1 MTNLT
6 PMLSELHRIFDAL
19 NEEYFNNELPN
30 VFITITPGKKK
41 TSSVYGTFTPDTW
54 LKEKSEENSNEDIK
68 EIYHE
73 ISMSAEY
80 FTRPTANWVA
90 TLIHEMTHL
99 YCHINKI
106 EDTSNGNRYHNRRF
120 KIEAEKRGLI
130 IEKEDVIG
138 WSVTSPSADLIEFVK
153 TLEIDEDKFKYFRDT
168 KFEMSKPTPK
178 KRYVCPLCGIQVQAK
193 KGLTILCGECDPYL
207 IMDYWD
213 LTDEF
218 DPQCLEDRNNGLAMS
233 DEGWYGKGDF

>member
-54 LKEKSEENSNEDIK
+54 LKEKSEEDSNEDIK

-99 YCHINKI
+99 YCHINEI

-120 KIEAEKRGLI
+120 KTEAEKRGLI

-168 KFEMSKPTPK
+168 KFEMSKPTQK

-193 KGLTILCGECDPYL
+193 KESNVVCGECMKR
-207 IMDYWD
+207 MDYWELND
-213 LTDEF
+213 MELI
-218 DPQCLEDRNNGLAMS
+218 EDYNDGLYE
-233 DEGWYGKGDF
+233 DGDWYKEMMDDMYD

>member
-41 TSSVYGTFTPDTW
+41 NSSVYGTFTPDSW

-73 ISMSAEY
+73 IAMSAEY

-130 IEKEDVIG
+130 IEKEDVVG
-138 WSVTSPSADLIEFVK
+138 WSVTSPSAGLIEFVK
-153 TLEIDEDKFKYFRDT
+153 TLEI
-168 KFEMSKPTPK
+168 
-178 KRYVCPLCGIQVQAK
+178 
-193 KGLTILCGECDPYL
+193 
-207 IMDYWD
+207 
-213 LTDEF
+213 
-218 DPQCLEDRNNGLAMS
+218 N
-233 DEGWYGKGDF
+233 

>member
-1 MTNLT
+1 
-6 PMLSELHRIFDAL
+6 
-19 NEEYFNNELPN
+19 
-30 VFITITPGKKK
+30 
-41 TSSVYGTFTPDTW
+41 
-54 LKEKSEENSNEDIK
+54 
-68 EIYHE
+68 
-73 ISMSAEY
+73 MSAEY

-99 YCHINKI
+99 YCHINEI

-138 WSVTSPSADLIEFVK
+138 WSVTSPSAKLIEFVK

-193 KGLTILCGECDPYL
+193 KGLTILCGECNPYL

-213 LTDEF
+213 LTDEL
-218 DPQCLEDRNNGLAMS
+218 DPQCLEDRNDGLAMS

>member
-19 NEEYFNNELPN
+19 NEKYFNNELPN

-54 LKEKSEENSNEDIK
+54 LKEKSEENSNEDISNEDIK

-153 TLEIDEDKFKYFRDT
+153 TLEIDKDRFKYFRDT

-178 KRYVCPLCGIQVQAK
+178 EKICVSSMWHSSSGKERKQHSLRRLHEAHGLLGIK
-193 KGLTILCGECDPYL
+193 
-207 IMDYWD
+207 
-213 LTDEF
+213 
-218 DPQCLEDRNNGLAMS
+218 
-233 DEGWYGKGDF
+233 

>member
-1 MTNLT
+1 
-6 PMLSELHRIFDAL
+6 
-19 NEEYFNNELPN
+19 
-30 VFITITPGKKK
+30 
-41 TSSVYGTFTPDTW
+41 
-54 LKEKSEENSNEDIK
+54 
-68 EIYHE
+68 
-73 ISMSAEY
+73 MSAEY

-99 YCHINKI
+99 YCHINKL

-178 KRYVCPLCGIQVQAK
+178 KRYVCPICGIQVQAK
-193 KGLTILCGECDPYL
+193 KEINVVCGDCMKR
-207 IMDYWD
+207 MDYWELND
-213 LTDEF
+213 MELI
-218 DPQCLEDRNNGLAMS
+218 EDYNDGLYEDS
-233 DEGWYGKGDF
+233 DWYKEMMDGMDD

>member
-19 NEEYFNNELPN
+19 NEKYFNNELPN

-41 TSSVYGTFTPDTW
+41 TSNVYGTFTPDSW

-168 KFEMSKPTPK
+168 KFEMSKPTQK

-193 KGLTILCGECDPYL
+193 KEANVICGDCMKR
-207 IMDYWD
+207 MDYWELND
-213 LTDEF
+213 MEII
-218 DPQCLEDRNNGLAMS
+218 EDYNGGLYEDS
-233 DEGWYGKGDF
+233 DWYNEM

>member
-1 MTNLT
+1 MNNLT

-41 TSSVYGTFTPDTW
+41 NLSVYGTFTPDSW

-73 ISMSAEY
+73 IAMSAEY

-99 YCHINKI
+99 YCYINNI

-120 KIEAEKRGLI
+120 KTEAEKRGLI

-138 WSVTSPSADLIEFVK
+138 WSVTSPSEDLIEFVK

-168 KFEMSKPTPK
+168 KFEMSKLTPK

-193 KGLTILCGECDPYL
+193 KGLTILCGECNPYL

-213 LTDEF
+213 LTDEL
-218 DPQCLEDRNNGLAMS
+218 DPQCLEDRNDGLAMS